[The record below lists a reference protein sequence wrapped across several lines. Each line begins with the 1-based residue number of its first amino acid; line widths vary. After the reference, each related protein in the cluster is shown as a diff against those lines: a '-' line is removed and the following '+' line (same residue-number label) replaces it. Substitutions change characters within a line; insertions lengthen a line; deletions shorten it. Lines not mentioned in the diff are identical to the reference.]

1 MKTTDVCSGEKEW
14 GCAEKV
20 GEEAERGREEG
31 VRLREK
37 EKGNETDDSDGKN
50 K

>member
-1 MKTTDVCSGEKEW
+1 MCRKGGE
-14 GCAEKV
+14 
-20 GEEAERGREEG
+20 EEAERGREEG
-31 VRLREK
+31 VGLREK